1 MRPMRFSQA
10 VSAPNKRKFH
20 QITTIYRKQ
29 IDRRLQKLSVLDL
42 TVIVVTCHSSPVIF
56 HSMWRQ
62 RLTPSKQCDS
72 QKVTIP
78 I

>member
-1 MRPMRFSQA
+1 MKP
-10 VSAPNKRKFH
+10 VLTHHKRKFH
-20 QITTIYRKQ
+20 QITTIDRKQ
-29 IDRRLQKLSVLDL
+29 IDKRLQKWSVPDL

-62 RLTPSKQCDS
+62 RLTPSKQCDRW
-72 QKVTIP
+72 KVTIP